1 MLHAYAVWDEDLLAH
16 IAGDFSFAI
25 WDSFRGKLFCANDR
39 FAVRPFYYAR
49 TQNALIFSNTL
60 ESVRLHPEVSSELNE
75 QAIAD
80 FLLIGLN
87 WNPATTSFAQ
97 IQRLPAA
104 HQLTCVRGEA
114 RARRYWSFPIE
125 EPLRYSRKQDYPDHF
140 LELLRSAVC
149 DRMRTNRAGILMS
162 GGLDS
167 TSIAAVACDSPQAR
181 AGRFNFMP

>member
-1 MLHAYAVWDEDLLAH
+1 MRTTFESEHETQPATLDHRVWCVCDARLDARDELAAELIKNAREVRQAIPDVELLLHAYAVWDEDLLAH

-114 RARRYWSFPIE
+114 RARRYWSV
-125 EPLRYSRKQDYPDHF
+125 SD
-140 LELLRSAVC
+140 
-149 DRMRTNRAGILMS
+149 
-162 GGLDS
+162 
-167 TSIAAVACDSPQAR
+167 
-181 AGRFNFMP
+181 